1 MKNNIWFIISCILVF
16 FVGYNLNNTAVSFSK
31 YKVAV
36 IDVPTIMSKSVE
48 VQELQRTQQKEVEEL
63 NTLISKAQNEL
74 LNEQDKSKLL
84 QKEANYRQE
93 IETKKN
99 TIDREYN
106 SKLVKI
112 NENIKNTI
120 SKEAKKENYNL
131 VLPSGMVIS
140 GGDDITEEVLKKI
153 K

>member
-1 MKNNIWFIISCILVF
+1 M
-16 FVGYNLNNTAVSFSK
+16 NNTAISFSK

-48 VQELQRTQQKEVEEL
+48 VQELQRSQQKESDEL
-63 NTLISKAQNEL
+63 NILISKAQNEL
-74 LNEQDKSKLL
+74 LNEKDKSKLL
-84 QKEANYRQE
+84 QKEASYRQE
-93 IETKKN
+93 IETKRSSM
-99 TIDREYN
+99 DREYN
-106 SKLVKI
+106 TKLAKI

-120 SKEAKKENYNL
+120 SKEAKRENYNL

-140 GGDDITEEVLKKI
+140 GGDDITNDVLKKI